1 MGAAPAAPGPVS
13 DAEQE
18 DEQEVELLLNRR
30 LVRGVTRYL
39 VRVMEL

>member
-1 MGAAPAAPGPVS
+1 VP

-18 DEQEVELLLNRR
+18 GEQEVELLLNRR

-39 VRVMEL
+39 VCVMEL